1 MAYSQTTNLDLDKAV
16 VGTNQPFETAVIND
30 NWDKVDAAFD
40 TDALLPRVQDTLD
53 DGLVIDGGAA

>member
-16 VGTNQPFETAVIND
+16 VGTNQAFETDVIND

-40 TDALLPRVQDTLD
+40 AAEFAPRVQTAITS
-53 DGLVIDGGAA
+53 GVTINGGTA